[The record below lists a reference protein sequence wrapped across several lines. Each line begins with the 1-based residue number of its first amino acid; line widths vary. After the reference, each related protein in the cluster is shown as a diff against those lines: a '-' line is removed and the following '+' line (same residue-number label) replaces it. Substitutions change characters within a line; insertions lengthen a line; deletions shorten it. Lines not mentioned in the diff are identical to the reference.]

1 MARAAAPLRPIFV
14 SMARG
19 FVSMARTKALQRLWA
34 VPREELRTAA
44 ALAFYVFILLGS
56 YYVLKTVREALILAE
71 DGAAVKVY
79 AGAVQAAVLMAVV
92 PLYSA
97 LANRMPRVRLIG
109 AVLAFF
115 SAVLVAFAVA
125 GQSGLRIGVPFFLWI
140 GVFNVFVIA
149 QFWSFAADLFSEKD
163 GLRVFP
169 FVGVGATLGGW
180 LGSVAAKQMFSGW
193 DPYAIVWL
201 AAAALAASIPLT
213 YLISRQ
219 RSLQPDAE
227 KTKAPL
233 ASIDGL
239 RLIFGDRYLRLIA
252 AVVVLL
258 NVCSTTGE
266 YIFGSIALDHA
277 KAVVAAGQHNGLTEK
292 QIIGTI
298 YAGVFSWVNALGL
311 VFQLILVPVVF
322 QRAGLGA
329 ALFILPAA
337 VLAGYSFVAL
347 VPALGIARF
356 TRVIESAISYS
367 LQSTTNNGLFLAT
380 AREAKYKAKVAID
393 TVFWR
398 LGDVLS
404 AGLVYVGASV
414 LSLSRS
420 GFAVANVAIACVWT
434 AVAAAL
440 FREYR
445 RRGRPVEGKPE
456 KRRKHYVEQTH
467 DAVAHC

>member
-1 MARAAAPLRPIFV
+1 
-14 SMARG
+14 
-19 FVSMARTKALQRLWA
+19 MARTTLLHRLWNI
-34 VPREELRTAA
+34 PREELRTTV
-44 ALAFYVFILLGS
+44 ALAVYVFILLSS

-71 DGAAVKVY
+71 NGAAVKVY
-79 AGAVQAAVLMAVV
+79 AGAIQAAVLIGVV

-97 LANRMPRVRLIG
+97 LANRLPRVRLIA

-115 SAVLVAFAVA
+115 AAVLVAFAIA
-125 GQSGLRIGVPFFLWI
+125 GQFGARIGVPFFLWI
-140 GVFNVFVIA
+140 GVFNVFAIA
-149 QFWSFAADLFSEKD
+149 QFWSFAADLFDEKD

-169 FVGVGATLGGW
+169 FIGVGATLGGW
-180 LGSVAAKQMFSGW
+180 LGSVAAKHLFSTW

-201 AAAALAASIPLT
+201 AAVALAACVPLT
-213 YLISRQ
+213 YLISRD
-219 RSLQPDAE
+219 RSMEPERE
-227 KTKAPL
+227 KSKVPL

-258 NVCSTTGE
+258 NICSTTGE
-266 YIFGSIALDHA
+266 YIFGSIVADHA
-277 KAVVAAGQHNGLTEK
+277 KALVAAGKNDGLTEK

-298 YAGVFSWVNALGL
+298 YAGMFSWVNALGL
-311 VFQLILVPVVF
+311 LFQLVLVPVVF

-329 ALFILPAA
+329 ALFILPMV
-337 VLAGYSFVAL
+337 VLAGYSFVAI

-356 TRVIESAISYS
+356 MRVLESSISYS
-367 LQSTTNNGLFLAT
+367 LQTTTNNGLFLAT

-404 AGLVYVGASV
+404 AGLVYVGASL

-440 FREYR
+440 FREYG
-445 RRGRPVEGKPE
+445 RRGRTVEVKCQE
-456 KRRKHYVEQTH
+456 RRKHYVEET
-467 DAVAHC
+467 DDTVAHC